1 MTGRAADT
9 FNTPCCGVIIV
20 TIMSLNLGYKDTL
33 SLTVHL
39 VDLLKLY
46 KEPYKIIF
54 IIKIKIGVW
63 TMGPLLAGWVDCSEG
78 AIIHQLLVSQ
88 PSVQYIGDPQNGL
101 GLLKF

>member
-33 SLTVHL
+33 SLTVHW
-39 VDLLKLY
+39 VDLLKSC
-46 KEPYKIIF
+46 KESYEN
-54 IIKIKIGVW
+54 IKIGVW

-88 PSVQYIGDPQNGL
+88 PSVQYISDPQNRPGIRN
-101 GLLKF
+101 F

>member
-1 MTGRAADT
+1 MFSILPVQSAMTGRAADT
-9 FNTPCCGVIIV
+9 FNTPRCGVIIV

-54 IIKIKIGVW
+54 IIKIKI
-63 TMGPLLAGWVDCSEG
+63 
-78 AIIHQLLVSQ
+78 
-88 PSVQYIGDPQNGL
+88 
-101 GLLKF
+101 